1 MPKKA
6 ITKGLSF
13 SRAFCSRSIFSKVK
27 ISVKVRLNV
36 SSIFCGTSLGSGLST
51 NSTFKSSLIFSI
63 TSTEALFSNNAN
75 SKSQNNSSN
84 FSAEIFLVVNDV
96 LTLPRKDCFSSG
108 SSDVSTFVSV
118 VSTSSSIFSSSF
130 LLNNLSKNDFSS
142 LGSSS
147 FFLVISSSAFSLI
160 SFPSSLL
167 CFGVSFCSSLISL
180 VGFTFFFCSFLVL
193 FFAAGFSF
201 LVPVTSFFLSSTLLF
216 FTSVGFSTIF
226 STTASSS
233 VFLENTDTA
242 CFSFS
247 LSFTNILFYLFRFWI
262 GFSAVFM

>member
-63 TSTEALFSNNAN
+63 TSTETLFSNNAN

-118 VSTSSSIFSSSF
+118 VSTSSSTIFSSSF
-130 LLNNLSKNDFSS
+130 LLNNLSKNDFS
-142 LGSSS
+142 
-147 FFLVISSSAFSLI
+147 

-216 FTSVGFSTIF
+216 FTSVCFSTIF

-247 LSFTNILFYLFRFWI
+247 LSFPNILFYLFRFWI